1 MDTRS
6 LVHIP
11 PRQRGESGGKHHE
24 RIAVSRMTA
33 SRFLLIAALLLAS
46 VPVPAATAGERL
58 EAAVAALGERE
69 RSHNLVVAVDGER
82 VAPRNF
88 RGPGLREPAN
98 TKSLAKTFI
107 AALVGAAIEQ
117 GAVAGVDQPVV
128 ELLGDR
134 VPAGAPEGI
143 ERVTVGHLLSMQ
155 AGLERTSGA
164 NYGAWVSSEDWVA
177 DALARPF
184 VDEPGGRMLYSTG
197 NTHILSGALT
207 AATGRSTLALARE
220 WLGEPLNITIPA
232 WQTDP
237 QGVYFG
243 GNNMSLSPLALLQLG
258 ELYRLDGVIDG
269 RRVLPGDWV
278 EQSWTPRGQS
288 RYHDG
293 YYGYGWFITDLAGEA
308 VYFGWGYGG
317 QFLYVVPDLALTV
330 VLTSDPTPPAA
341 RSAHLRRVHAIL
353 DDSLLP
359 AIRDR

>member
-1 MDTRS
+1 MLRTSGLRW
-6 LVHIP
+6 LVL
-11 PRQRGESGGKHHE
+11 
-24 RIAVSRMTA
+24 T
-33 SRFLLIAALLLAS
+33 ALLLAGGS
-46 VPVPAATAGERL
+46 VPAAPGERL
-58 EAAVAALGERE
+58 EAAVAAFGALE
-69 RSHNLVVAVDGER
+69 RSHNLVVAVAGER
-82 VAPRNF
+82 VVERNF

-98 TKSLAKTFI
+98 TKSLAKSFL

-128 ELLGDR
+128 ELLGER
-134 VPAGAPEGI
+134 VPAGAPDGI

-164 NYGAWVSSEDWVA
+164 NYGAWVSSDDWVA

-197 NTHILSGALT
+197 NSHILSGALT

-243 GNNMSLSPLALLQLG
+243 GNNMSLSPSALLQLG
-258 ELYRLDGVIDG
+258 ELYRRDGVIDG
-269 RRVLPGDWV
+269 RRVLPAGWV
-278 EQSWTPRGQS
+278 AESWTPRGQS

-293 YYGYGWFITDLAGEA
+293 DYGYGWFITELAGVPA
-308 VYFGWGYGG
+308 YFGWGYGG
-317 QFLYVVPDLALTV
+317 QFLYVVPELALTL
-330 VLTSDPTPPAA
+330 VLTSDPTPPAE
-341 RSAHLRRVHAIL
+341 RSDYLERVHAIMI
-353 DDSLLP
+353 DHLLP
-359 AIRDR
+359 AIRACDDCAASPSS